1 LLNFKFR
8 LQKYKK
14 WFGKLLLY
22 DIFDKSI
29 FNTLINKNMPIT
41 ANYPDRKSWLKIP
54 ENSDFPI
61 QNIPFGVFITK
72 EDIITIGTR
81 IGDYVIDLGALQ
93 KLNYFEGIDLT
104 DDMFMQDTLNDFI
117 SDGKKTWRLVRNRIA
132 DIFDANNTKLKSNKQ
147 HLDLVIFK
155 IDEVEMQLP
164 VQIGDYTDF
173 YSSKEHATNVG
184 MMFRDPANALLPN
197 WLHIP
202 VGYHGRSST
211 IVPSGIPV
219 HRPMGQTLPD
229 GEKSPVFGPS
239 RSIDFELEMG
249 FITTDANV
257 MGENIPVHE
266 AEDYIFGMVLLNDW
280 SARDIQ
286 KWEYVPLGPFLAKNF
301 ATSIS
306 PWIVTMDALEPFR
319 TKGPKQDPTPLP
331 YLQQKGKN
339 AFDIH
344 LEVAIAPENAEAKVV
359 SKSNFKYMYWSMSQQ
374 LAHHTS
380 NGCRVNSGDMMGSGT
395 ISGSEKD
402 SFGSMLELT
411 WGGKNPITMADGSE
425 RKFIND
431 NDTVIMKGFCKNN
444 EVRIGFG
451 EVSSKLLPPFVRK

>member
-1 LLNFKFR
+1 
-8 LQKYKK
+8 
-14 WFGKLLLY
+14 
-22 DIFDKSI
+22 
-29 FNTLINKNMPIT
+29 MPIT
-41 ANYPDRKSWLKIP
+41 ANNTNRKSWIEVAP
-54 ENSDFPI
+54 NSDFPI
-61 QNIPFGVFITK
+61 QNIPFGVFLTK
-72 EDIITIGTR
+72 ENVVTVGTR
-81 IGDYVIDLGALQ
+81 IGDFAIDLGALQ
-93 KLNYFEGIDLT
+93 QLNYFEGIELT

-132 DIFDANNTKLKSNKQ
+132 EIFDIENAILRDNKKQ
-147 HLDLVIFK
+147 RDIVIFNMN
-155 IDEVEMQLP
+155 EVEMQLP
-164 VQIGDYTDF
+164 VLIGDYTDF

-184 MMFRDPANALLPN
+184 KMFRDPENALLPN

-219 HRPMGQTLPD
+219 HRPMGQLMTD
-229 GEKSPVFGPS
+229 GATSPVFGPS
-239 RSIDFELEMG
+239 RLIDFELETA

-257 MGENIPVHE
+257 MGENVPVHE

-286 KWEYVPLGPFLAKNF
+286 KWEYVPLGPFLGKNF

-319 TKGPKQDPTPLP
+319 TKGPNQDPTPLP
-331 YLQQKGKN
+331 YLQQKGKHT
-339 AFDIH
+339 FDIH
-344 LEVAIAPENAEAKVV
+344 LEVSIAPENVAPTVV
-359 SKSNFKYMYWSMSQQ
+359 SKSNFKYLYWSMSQQ

-395 ISGSEKD
+395 ISGSKLN

-411 WGGKNPITMADGSE
+411 WSGKNPIKMNDGTE

-431 NDTVIMKGFCKNN
+431 NDTVIMTGFCENK

-451 EVSSKLLPPFVRK
+451 EVSSKLLPTFVRK

>member
-1 LLNFKFR
+1 
-8 LQKYKK
+8 
-14 WFGKLLLY
+14 
-22 DIFDKSI
+22 
-29 FNTLINKNMPIT
+29 MPIT
-41 ANYPDRKSWLKIP
+41 ANYPNRKCWLSVP
-54 ENSDFPI
+54 QNSDFPI

-72 EDIITIGTR
+72 DDVITIGTR
-81 IGDYVIDLGALQ
+81 IGDYAIDLGALQ
-93 KLNYFEGIDLT
+93 QLHYFDGLELTEDL
-104 DDMFMQDTLNDFI
+104 FLQDTLNDFI

-132 DIFDANNTKLKSNKQ
+132 DIFDETNPLLRDNAEHRAQIICLIS
-147 HLDLVIFK
+147 
-155 IDEVEMQLP
+155 EVEMQLP

-184 MMFRDPANALLPN
+184 MMFRDPENALLPN

-219 HRPMGQTLPD
+219 HRPMGQTLPV
-229 GEKSPVFGPS
+229 GENSPVFGPS
-239 RSIDFELEMG
+239 RLIDFELEMA

-257 MGENIPVHE
+257 MGENIPLHE

-301 ATSIS
+301 ASSIS

-331 YLQQKGKN
+331 YLQQKGKY
-339 AFDIH
+339 AFDIQ
-344 LEVAIAPENAEAKVV
+344 LEVSIQPENAPATVV
-359 SKSNFKYMYWSMSQQ
+359 SESNFKYMYWTMSQQ

-395 ISGSEKD
+395 ISGPTPS
-402 SFGSMLELT
+402 SYGSMLELT
-411 WGGKNPITMADGSE
+411 WGGKNPIQLADGSE

-431 NDTVIMKGFCKNN
+431 NDTVIMKGYCENQ